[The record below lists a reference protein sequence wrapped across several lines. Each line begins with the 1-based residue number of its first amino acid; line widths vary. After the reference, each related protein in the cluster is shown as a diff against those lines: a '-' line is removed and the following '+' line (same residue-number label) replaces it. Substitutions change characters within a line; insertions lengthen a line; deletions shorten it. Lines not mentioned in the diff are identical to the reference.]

1 VVGIVRREEDS
12 LPQHRLRAHP
22 SAIAEARRR
31 VRDRLE
37 GLLDPERLVEAQL
50 LASELV
56 TNAVLH
62 ADMGEEAEIELD
74 FEVAERSVRVSVADT
89 GRGFDL
95 EKIFPGS
102 MDVPGG
108 WGLFLVE
115 ALADRWGID
124 VTPPHRVW
132 FEIDR

>member
-1 VVGIVRREEDS
+1 
-12 LPQHRLRAHP
+12 LPEHSLRAHP

-31 VRDRLE
+31 VRKQLE
-37 GLLDPERLVEAQL
+37 AVLDPERLVEAQL

-62 ADMGEEAEIELD
+62 ADMGEQAEIELD
-74 FEVAERSVRVSVADT
+74 FEVSDRFVRVSVADT
-89 GRGFDL
+89 GRGFDV
-95 EKIFPGS
+95 EKILPTAV
-102 MDVPGG
+102 DVPGG

-124 VTPPHRVW
+124 VSLPHRVW

>member
-1 VVGIVRREEDS
+1 M
-12 LPQHRLRAHP
+12 PQHALRAHP

-31 VRDRLE
+31 VRKQLE
-37 GLLDPERLVEAQL
+37 EVLDPERVVEAQL

-62 ADMGEEAEIELD
+62 ADMGEEAEIELNFD
-74 FEVAERSVRVSVADT
+74 VADRFVRVSVADT
-89 GRGFDL
+89 GRGFDP
-95 EKIFPGS
+95 EKILPRS
-102 MDVPGG
+102 VDVPGG

-124 VTPPHRVW
+124 VSPPHRVW